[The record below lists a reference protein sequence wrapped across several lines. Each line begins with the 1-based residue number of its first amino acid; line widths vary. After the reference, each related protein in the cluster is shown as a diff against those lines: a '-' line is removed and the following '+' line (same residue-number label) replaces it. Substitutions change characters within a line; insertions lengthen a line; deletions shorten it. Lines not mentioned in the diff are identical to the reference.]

1 MLEVALRANGATAA
15 TGPTVMVMDSR
26 PRLEVAD
33 AMLKALIDCKFLI
46 DQEEEYNQPD
56 SKLGN
61 DELRLTE
68 YKLTSTDYATDRCT
82 DLTRLITPA
91 GLAWLR
97 ASPGQLKEVEAMI
110 DEHDKHK
117 GMCRKVKAIFKK
129 YKFDKDLQPDGRPII
144 GRIWKIFYGAQLFA
158 SGTHYITF
166 DTVEVKGKPVS
177 ATLGEI
183 GNIFLS
189 GSTDEHRKLVECIQ
203 ENSPILLSCALP
215 TVAASS
221 RRLSSPR

>member
-68 YKLTSTDYATDRCT
+68 RSV
-82 DLTRLITPA
+82 
-91 GLAWLR
+91 LR
-97 ASPGQLKEVEAMI
+97 ARTARSSSARPS
-110 DEHDKHK
+110 
-117 GMCRKVKAIFKK
+117 R
-129 YKFDKDLQPDGRPII
+129 GR
-144 GRIWKIFYGAQLFA
+144 R
-158 SGTHYITF
+158 
-166 DTVEVKGKPVS
+166 
-177 ATLGEI
+177 
-183 GNIFLS
+183 
-189 GSTDEHRKLVECIQ
+189 
-203 ENSPILLSCALP
+203 
-215 TVAASS
+215 
-221 RRLSSPR
+221 